1 MFEFIIGDI
10 VNIKEDYVVIQNNG
24 IGYKVFTTKN
34 SIMDIEIGK
43 KDQLL
48 YTQLHVREDGMLLY
62 GFSTEEEL
70 DMFNMLI
77 TVSKIG
83 PKVASGILSG
93 LTPKQLKNAIYS
105 KDLTQLCKAP
115 GVGKKTAERI
125 VLELKDKIDIS
136 SIEDIS
142 ISEIIASIDD
152 EAVQALTSLGYT
164 RYEVNK
170 ALSDVDGDLS
180 LEDIIKEGL
189 KRLAKH

>member
-10 VNIKEDYVVIQNNG
+10 VNIKEDYVVIQNKG

-34 SIMDIEIGK
+34 SILDLEIGSR
-43 KDQLL
+43 DQLL
-48 YTQLHVREDGMLLY
+48 YTLLHVREDAMLLF

-93 LTPKQLKNAIYS
+93 LSPKQLKMAIYS
-105 KDLTQLCKAP
+105 KDIKLLCKAP

-125 VLELKDKIDIS
+125 VLELRDKVEIS
-136 SIEDIS
+136 NIEDITED
-142 ISEIIASIDD
+142 IEPVDD

-170 ALSDVDGDLS
+170 ALSGVDGDLS

-189 KRLAKH
+189 KRLSKH

>member
-1 MFEFIIGDI
+1 MYEFIIGDI
-10 VNIKEDYVVIQNNG
+10 VNIMEDYVVIQNNG

-34 SIMDIEIGK
+34 SILDLEIGK
-43 KDQLL
+43 RDQLL
-48 YTQLHVREDGMLLY
+48 YTALYVREDGIFLY

-93 LTPKQLKNAIYS
+93 LSPKQLKMAIYS
-105 KDLTQLCKAP
+105 KDIKLLCKAP
-115 GVGKKTAERI
+115 GVGKKTAERL
-125 VLELKDKIDIS
+125 VLELRDKVEVTNIEEVTDIF
-136 SIEDIS
+136 EP
-142 ISEIIASIDD
+142 ADD

-170 ALSDVDGDLS
+170 VLKGIDSDLS

-189 KRLAKH
+189 KRLSRQ

>member
-1 MFEFIIGDI
+1 MFEFIIGDV

-34 SIMDIEIGK
+34 SIVDIEIGK

-48 YTQLHVREDGMLLY
+48 YTQLHVREDGLFLY

-70 DMFNMLI
+70 DMFNMLL

-93 LTPKQLKNAIYS
+93 LSPKKLKQAIYS
-105 KDLTQLCKAP
+105 NDLTILCKAP
-115 GVGKKTAERI
+115 GVGKKTAERM

-136 SIEDIS
+136 N
-142 ISEIIASIDD
+142 IDD
-152 EAVQALTSLGYT
+152 LAEIFEPVDNEAVQALTSLGYT
-164 RYEVNK
+164 SYEVNK
-170 ALSDVDGDLS
+170 ALNGLDSSLS
-180 LEDIIKEGL
+180 LEDLIKEGL
-189 KRLAKH
+189 KRLSKH

>member
-10 VNIKEDYVVIQNNG
+10 VSIKEDYVVIQNNG
-24 IGYKVFTTKN
+24 IGYKIFTTKH
-34 SIMDIEIGK
+34 SMLELEIGK
-43 KDQLL
+43 RNQLL

-62 GFSTEEEL
+62 GFSSEEEL

-93 LTPKQLKNAIYS
+93 LNPKQLKMAIYTKDS
-105 KDLTQLCKAP
+105 KLICKAP

-125 VLELKDKIDIS
+125 ILELKDKIEVS
-136 SIEDIS
+136 NIEDS
-142 ISEIIASIDD
+142 TDLLVEPADD
-152 EAVQALTSLGYT
+152 EAVEALISLGYT
-164 RYEVNK
+164 RFEVSR
-170 ALSDVDGDLS
+170 ALSGLDTNLR

-189 KRLAKH
+189 KRLSKQ